1 MQRYIC
7 ARCALKQK
15 RSTASLATLSW
26 SSQTAFRQN
35 GRFLSAEGGLRR
47 SFHTAKKTAAVHE
60 DSPVSQLSVDEI
72 LLKTEFEEKGNIREY
87 LRKWREKQ
95 PISLDPV
102 REPNL
107 SGRPM
112 PWVGNMLSDS
122 REAHDNDSDMLS
134 ITDEATSEF
143 SRDSEEGGDMQAYL
157 EPGDLV
163 GLSAPS
169 GSILT
174 AIYVRSIQK
183 QQQFYTARGKWRVAF
198 AKDLDYVIKGFAPR
212 ELVSPLL
219 PYFPDTLATL
229 SSEMQSTI
237 EGGVPRP
244 VGAPLVK
251 LLADFDEDVRAIY
264 RDNSHR
270 LDNIHDYMADDDEPL
285 EFTLRELA
293 AKALGIDETAVN
305 EATMFAVHKAIK
317 QHPFII
323 DYDRNSPF
331 TDYYLVRPKRMAK
344 NIETVGQWVRE
355 HQEHQLGIAKQKES
369 GNIKDHPLHK
379 FLQKAQRLIRL
390 SRKIRSPTTMSSV
403 GPTAQ
408 RYSPD
413 ETDNGMIYREIS
425 TESFSESDRIIIEYL
440 QLYSIP
446 PRRMTS
452 GIIRS
457 AGSYIMRA
465 TGMYSTLGLSAASMP
480 LFLQEL
486 GVFSPWENLHV
497 LDQSLSLPGHGLSR
511 RSDELVDNVKQ
522 ACEEIKENGLRDAMQ
537 DLRTDFGDLPVYCV
551 DDADA
556 EEIDDGVSLE
566 RIPGS
571 DDTFWIRVHVAN
583 PSAFIP
589 PDHIITKYASSRYQT
604 LYVPER
610 TYPMLPKSVTQ
621 GYFSLAP
628 GRPTLTFSAKMNT
641 KGEILDTNVTNG
653 YIRNVI
659 NITHAD
665 LRQLFNDDIQSS
677 WETFTVGGEFP
688 KRSRQGLKRI
698 MSEEDKTTFHTLRQ
712 LMLAFREQRQ
722 KRGAIDWPAPVET
735 PVSVFLGN
743 RSMPS
748 HKLNVEEGRHFLGD
762 PVIQLQYRNF
772 DPYEVADLTK
782 RNLISTI
789 MNLACW
795 IGGRWLADRN
805 IPAVFDGTWYHPEY
819 AKLTR
824 ENISEYGGTN
834 WLDLAAPKGISS
846 SSVIPHV
853 PLGLDAYVKTTSPL
867 RRYVDL
873 LAHYQIEA
881 ALRYEN
887 AHGTLLDAR
896 ENASV
901 VPFQKLEVDRYI
913 ERASWQRIRLK
924 QCAMSSDQF
933 WACLFL
939 FRAFYFNECALPET
953 HTCLLHN
960 SYSNTALAGS
970 AVGEGYAGLLLP
982 FGVRCQIVLPPSMT
996 DVDIMSM
1003 VEAKIVSVD
1012 MSRTMVLL
1020 EAVRLVKHYERVGE
1034 WA

>member
-1 MQRYIC
+1 MQRYVC

-15 RSTASLATLSW
+15 RSTASVATLSL
-26 SSQTAFRQN
+26 SSQATFRRN
-35 GRFLSAEGGLRR
+35 GR
-47 SFHTAKKTAAVHE
+47 SFHNGKKAAAVQE
-60 DSPVSQLSVDEI
+60 NSPVSQLSVDEI

-95 PISLDPV
+95 PSSLDPV
-102 REPNL
+102 RELDL
-107 SGRPM
+107 SGRSM

-134 ITDEATSEF
+134 ITDEATTEY
-143 SRDSEEGGDMQAYL
+143 SRDSEEGGDMQIYL

-163 GLSAPS
+163 GLAAPS
-169 GSILT
+169 GTILT

-183 QQQFYTARGKWRVAF
+183 QQQFYTERGKWRVAF
-198 AKDLDYVIKGFAPR
+198 TKDLDYVIKGFAPR
-212 ELVSPLL
+212 ELVAPLL
-219 PYFPDTLATL
+219 PYFPDSLATL
-229 SSEMQSTI
+229 SSEMQSAI

-244 VGAPLVK
+244 VAAPLVK
-251 LLADFDEDVRAIY
+251 LMADFDEDVRTIY
-264 RDNSHR
+264 RNNTDR
-270 LDNIHDYMADDDEPL
+270 LDNIHDYVADDEKSL
-285 EFTLRELA
+285 EFNLRELA
-293 AKALGIDETAVN
+293 AKALKINEADVN
-305 EATMFAVHKAIK
+305 EATLFAVHKAIK
-317 QHPFII
+317 RHPFII

-331 TDYYLVRPKRMAK
+331 TDYYLIRPKRMAK
-344 NIETVGQWVRE
+344 NIEMVGQWVRE
-355 HQEHQLGIAKQKES
+355 HQEHQLGVSMHKEA

-408 RYSPD
+408 RFSPD
-413 ETDNGMIYREIS
+413 ETDNGMVYREIS

-440 QLYSIP
+440 QLYAIP
-446 PRRMTS
+446 PRRMIS
-452 GIIRS
+452 GIMRS

-511 RSDELVDNVKQ
+511 RSEQLVDSVKQ
-522 ACEEIKENGLRDAMQ
+522 ACEEIKANGLKDSMEGM
-537 DLRTDFGDLPVYCV
+537 RTDFGDLPVYCV
-551 DDADA
+551 DDAGA

-566 RIPGS
+566 RVAGS
-571 DDTFWIRVHVAN
+571 EDTFWIRIHVAN

-589 PDHIITKYASSRYQT
+589 PDHIITKYASSRYQS

-621 GYFSLAP
+621 DYFSLAP

-641 KGEILDTNVTNG
+641 NGDILDTNVTSG

-659 NITHAD
+659 NITHDD
-665 LRQLFNDDIQSS
+665 LRKLFNDDVQRS
-677 WETFTVGGEFP
+677 WENLTVGGEFP
-688 KRSRQGLKRI
+688 KHSRQELRQT
-698 MSEEDKTTFHTLRQ
+698 MSQEDKTTFHALRQ
-712 LMLAFREQRQ
+712 LMLAFREQRL

-735 PVSVFLGN
+735 AVSVFAGN
-743 RSMPS
+743 KPMPP
-748 HKLNVEEGRHFLGD
+748 HKLSVEEGRYFLGD
-762 PVIQLQYRNF
+762 PVIQMQYRRF

-782 RNLISTI
+782 RNLISTL
-789 MNLACW
+789 MNLGCW
-795 IGGRWLADRN
+795 IAGRWLADRN

-819 AKLTR
+819 PKLTR
-824 ENISEYGGTN
+824 ENIFEYGGTK
-834 WLDLAAPKGISS
+834 WLDLGAPKGVSS

-887 AHGTLLDAR
+887 AHGTPLNFQ
-896 ENASV
+896 EHASV
-901 VPFQKLEVDRYI
+901 VPFQKLEVDKYI

-924 QCAMSSDQF
+924 QCSMSSEQF

-939 FRAFYFNECALPET
+939 FRAFYFNECVLPET
-953 HTCLLHN
+953 HHCLLHN

-970 AVGEGYAGLLLP
+970 SVGEGYAGLLLP
-982 FGVRCQIVLPPSMT
+982 FGVRCQVVLPPSMT
-996 DVDIMSM
+996 DVDIMSE
-1003 VEAKIVSVD
+1003 VEARIVSVD
-1012 MSRTMVLL
+1012 MSRNMVLL

>member
-1 MQRYIC
+1 M
-7 ARCALKQK
+7 
-15 RSTASLATLSW
+15 
-26 SSQTAFRQN
+26 N
-35 GRFLSAEGGLRR
+35 
-47 SFHTAKKTAAVHE
+47 
-60 DSPVSQLSVDEI
+60 
-72 LLKTEFEEKGNIREY
+72 
-87 LRKWREKQ
+87 
-95 PISLDPV
+95 
-102 REPNL
+102 
-107 SGRPM
+107 
-112 PWVGNMLSDS
+112 
-122 REAHDNDSDMLS
+122 
-134 ITDEATSEF
+134 
-143 SRDSEEGGDMQAYL
+143 
-157 EPGDLV
+157 
-163 GLSAPS
+163 
-169 GSILT
+169 T

-183 QQQFYTARGKWRVAF
+183 QQQFYTDRGKWRVAF
-198 AKDLDYVIKGFAPR
+198 TKDLDYVIKGFAPR
-212 ELVSPLL
+212 EMVAPLL

-229 SSEMQSTI
+229 SSEMQSAI

-244 VGAPLVK
+244 IGAPLVK
-251 LLADFDEDVRAIY
+251 MLANFDDDVRTIY
-264 RDNSHR
+264 RNSTHR
-270 LDNIHDYMADDDEPL
+270 LDNIHDHVADDDEPL

-293 AKALGIDETAVN
+293 AKALGIDEADVN
-305 EATMFAVHKAIK
+305 EAALFAVHKAIK
-317 QHPFII
+317 HHPFVI
-323 DYDRNSPF
+323 DYDRSSPF
-331 TDYYLVRPKRMAK
+331 TDYYLVRPKRVAK

-355 HQEHQLGIAKQKES
+355 HQEHQLGVATHKES

-413 ETDNGMIYREIS
+413 ETDNGMIYREVP
-425 TESFSESDRIIIEYL
+425 TERFSETDRIIIEYL

-452 GIIRS
+452 GIMRS

-486 GVFSPWENLHV
+486 GVFSPWENLHI
-497 LDQSLSLPGHGLSR
+497 LDQSLGLPGHKLSR
-511 RSDELVDNVKQ
+511 RSEESVESVKH
-522 ACEEIKENGLRDAMQ
+522 ACEEIEREGIKDVMQ
-537 DLRTDFGDLPVYCV
+537 DMRTDFGDLPVYCV

-566 RIPGS
+566 RVSGT
-571 DDTFWIRVHVAN
+571 DDTFWVRIHVAN

-589 PDHIITKYASSRYQT
+589 PDHAIAKHAFSRYQT
-604 LYVPER
+604 LYTPER

-621 GYFSLAP
+621 SHFSLAP
-628 GRPTLTFSAKMNT
+628 GRPTLTFSAKLNI
-641 KGEILDTNVTNG
+641 KGEVLETNVTNG
-653 YIRNVI
+653 YVNNVI
-659 NITHAD
+659 NITHGD
-665 LRQLFNDDIQSS
+665 LRQLFDDDVQSS
-677 WETFTVGGEFP
+677 WENFTVGGDFP
-688 KRSRQGLKRI
+688 KRSRQGLKRT
-698 MSEEDKTTFHTLRQ
+698 MSEEDKTTFRTLRQ

-735 PVSVFLGN
+735 PVSVFAGN
-743 RSMPS
+743 KSISR
-748 HKLNVEEGRHFLGD
+748 HKLNIGEGRYFLGD
-762 PVIQLQYRNF
+762 PVIQLQYRTF
-772 DPYEVADLTK
+772 DPHEVADLTK

-795 IGGRWLADRN
+795 IAGRWLADRN
-805 IPAVFDGTWYHPEY
+805 IPAVYDGTWYHPEY
-819 AKLTR
+819 PKLTR
-824 ENISEYGGTN
+824 ENISEYGGTK
-834 WLDLAAPKGISS
+834 WLELGAPKGHSS

-853 PLGLDAYVKTTSPL
+853 PLGLDAYVKATSPL

-887 AHGTLLDAR
+887 IHGTPLNAQ

-901 VPFQKLEVDRYI
+901 VPFAKSEVDKHI
-913 ERASWQRIRLK
+913 ERFNWQRIRLK
-924 QCAMSSDQF
+924 QCAMSSEQF

-939 FRAFYFNECALPET
+939 FRAFYFNECVLPET
-953 HTCLLHN
+953 HHCLLHN
-960 SYSNTALAGS
+960 SYTNTALAAS
-970 AVGEGYAGLLLP
+970 SVGDGYAGLLLP
-982 FGVRCQIVLPPSMT
+982 FGVRCQVILPPSMI
-996 DVDIMSM
+996 DVDIMSV